1 MNSLLLFSFLT
12 DAERQIESSFL
23 ELSLRKLGLE
33 NKKEGD
39 VIANEKDGGSTV
51 DTTSTQAVKPTK

>member
-1 MNSLLLFSFLT
+1 MNSLQRLSFLT

-39 VIANEKDGGSTV
+39 VIANKKNDGGSTV
-51 DTTSTQAVKPTK
+51 DNSTSSTT